1 MLLYWG
7 SSYISNGSHTFS
19 NSKFKDILR
28 TSRGLLNIFQW
39 PFLCVLKKWFEDYKN
54 KLRPEGMK
62 NGNFGVFTKVE
73 LAMSSHSY
81 EQPTCYGRPL
91 GHPPKWHYVYKCTSY
106 EQPPAFKGHFCCVA
120 RVAAYSRLYCTHNIS
135 EITISWK
142 IWIIGLNCLSIFVF
156 WLILI
161 K

>member
-1 MLLYWG
+1 MSIWVWLHGSPTLACMTHVCACCPAKKSWHTHSIDDWCHSLVATWLQWMILVSAKTVLLYWG

-19 NSKFKDILR
+19 NLKFKDIWR
-28 TSRGLLNIFQW
+28 TFQGLLNIFQG

-73 LAMSSHSY
+73 PAMSSHSY

-91 GHPPKWHYVYKCTSY
+91 GHSPK
-106 EQPPAFKGHFCCVA
+106 
-120 RVAAYSRLYCTHNIS
+120 
-135 EITISWK
+135 
-142 IWIIGLNCLSIFVF
+142 
-156 WLILI
+156 
-161 K
+161 